1 MDIWFHPS
9 KEIESLLKK
18 SASEAGLD
26 DGFDPQVR
34 PADPRFGDFQAN
46 GVLAYAKS
54 HRQNPRALAEK
65 LVSALNN
72 SPEFDKS
79 HVGVSI
85 AGPGFINFS
94 LPPKFLSAWLTRYK
108 GETELKAA
116 ASRFYNG
123 KKVVID
129 YPSPNTAKQM
139 HVGHLRPMVIG
150 EAVKRLLR
158 FCGADIVTDNHIGD
172 WGTNFGILIYGIKTQ
187 KYTLDPSNENSL
199 EELEQLYKRGSAMA
213 KESEEAANA
222 AREELVKLQ
231 KGDPESVALWK
242 GINSVSVASFEKMYK
257 LMGLTIDFTL
267 GESFYRDKVGRIYS
281 ELAETGIAEEDGGA
295 LVVFL
300 RDHDRFKTQPFI
312 IRKSDGASN
321 YASTDLATLLYR
333 VEHFGAEEVVYVTDG
348 RQQDHFQQLF
358 LTAKKWFGAKGYRL
372 PELRHVWFGTILGE
386 DGKAIKTKSGEPVRL
401 KTLIDESVSRAK
413 SIVLEKNPDID
424 AREADAIANTV
435 GIAALKYADL
445 VQNRTSDY
453 VFSWD
458 KLLAFE
464 GNTAPYLLYAAARLH
479 SIFRKAGVS
488 PSDPFELDASPIETE
503 QETAL
508 ARKLV
513 ALPAVFEL
521 TLSELRPHYLCNY
534 LYELSGIFSTFYNA
548 DKVIVDDRKTMA
560 RRLMLCSRTLG
571 ILECGLRLLGIE
583 PLEKM

>member
-1 MDIWFHPS
+1 MDFTKPLPEYVKEMRSMTNVVIAGAIFIQS
-9 KEIESLLKK
+9 KADDFVNAWYDYMINW
-18 SASEAGLD
+18 SEATMSSNAADGLRNQFYGVAVSAYD
-26 DGFDPQVR
+26 INAGSKR
-34 PADPRFGDFQAN
+34 PS
-46 GVLAYAKS
+46 GVLQAPS
-54 HRQNPRALAEK
+54 GFSQGQSNGNPTTPMEK
-65 LVSALNN
+65 IYVLTNN
-72 SPEFDKS
+72 
-79 HVGVSI
+79 
-85 AGPGFINFS
+85 
-94 LPPKFLSAWLTRYK
+94 YK
-108 GETELKAA
+108 QVWTLK
-116 ASRFYNG
+116 
-123 KKVVID
+123 
-129 YPSPNTAKQM
+129 P
-139 HVGHLRPMVIG
+139 
-150 EAVKRLLR
+150 
-158 FCGADIVTDNHIGD
+158 
-172 WGTNFGILIYGIKTQ
+172 
-187 KYTLDPSNENSL
+187 
-199 EELEQLYKRGSAMA
+199 
-213 KESEEAANA
+213 EEAANA

-231 KGDPESVALWK
+231 KGDPENVALWK

-435 GIAALKYADL
+435 GIAALKYDDL